1 MSRFAGLT
9 PLLAP
14 RSVAVLGASSDPT
27 RIGGRPIAYMLAQT
41 FPGALYPVNPNR
53 AEIQGLKAYPS
64 VADLPETPDVAIV
77 AVPSDLAPQ
86 AVADLAAKGCK
97 AVVMFTAGF
106 AEMDDAGAVIQQRM
120 VATAKAA
127 GMRIL
132 GPNCLGVFDAR
143 RSYYATFSS
152 SFDSGWPVPG
162 RIGIASQSGAYGTH
176 LYTLARNRG
185 IGASLCVMTGNEA
198 DVTVGECIGWLAEN
212 PEVDVI
218 AVYAEGIREAPGL
231 IAALQAA
238 KDARKPVVMQKVGR
252 SELGGKAAK
261 SHTASIA
268 GDDAVTEAVMREFGV
283 YRARNSEEMLDI
295 AHTATRKIYPVA
307 NTLGVITVSGGA
319 GVLISDVA
327 EGLGLPMP
335 EMPAAAQAKLRALV
349 PFCGPRNPVDATAQV
364 SNNVELVNTFMES
377 MVKDGGYASVLG
389 FFSMTASSR
398 RWPKIREQLNLVRE
412 QHLDR
417 LYVLSVIVPQ
427 DRRDALESDG
437 WVVHEDPTRAVT
449 AIDAMG
455 RFGAAFAKPP
465 GLPAPEVPAV
475 VLPDATPSEAEA
487 KRLLASA
494 GIASAPE
501 AACAAVD
508 DAVAAAA
515 GFGFPVVMKILSP
528 DILHKSEIGGVLL
541 DVGDADAVRAGF
553 ALLLDRARAAAPAA
567 RIDGVLVAKQLK
579 GGVEC
584 ILGIHRDPVFGP
596 MAMFGLGGIFVE
608 ILGDVVFRRCPFGP
622 DVAEDM
628 IRSIKGAPL
637 LLGRARPAAGGREGA
652 GGDAGAAVRVRGGGG
667 GPAAI
672 DRPEPRVRD
681 AARAGRVRRGRGDR
695 GVLSRPFSRSWQT
708 PEVRRELMLKSF
720 VKRNLRR
727 FDLDI
732 VRPSHG
738 RTLMDFI
745 TDRKIDVVLDVGVQ
759 YRAVRDIAAGAGGM
773 PARSYRSS
781 RCRRCS
787 RPWPRPLGMTRA
799 GTCTTSDS
807 GR

>member
-14 RSVAVLGASSDPT
+14 SSVAVLGASSDAT
-27 RIGGRPIAYMLAQT
+27 RIGGRPLAYMLAQK

-64 VADLPETPDVAIV
+64 VAALPEVPDVAIV
-77 AVPSDLAPQ
+77 AVPSELAPG

-106 AEMDDAGAVIQQRM
+106 AEMDDAGAAVQAQM
-120 VATAKAA
+120 VAVAREA

-185 IGASLCVMTGNEA
+185 IGASLCVMTGNEG

-283 YRARNSEEMLDI
+283 YRASNSEQMLDI
-295 AHTATRKIYPVA
+295 AHTATRRIYPVA

-327 EGLGLPMP
+327 DGLGLAMP
-335 EMPAAAQAKLRALV
+335 EMPADAQARLRALV

-364 SNNVELVNTFMES
+364 SNNVELVKTFMDS
-377 MVKDGGYASVLG
+377 MVTDGGYASVLG

-398 RWPKIREQLNLVRE
+398 RWPAIREQLNLVRAE
-412 QHLDR
+412 NPDR

-427 DRRDALESDG
+427 DRRDELEADG
-437 WVVHEDPTRAVT
+437 WVVHEDPTRAVV

-455 RFGAAFAKPP
+455 RFGESFAAGPDKPAP
-465 GLPAPEVPAV
+465 SVPPVALPATA
-475 VLPDATPSEAEA
+475 PSEAEA
-487 KRLLASA
+487 KRLLGLA

-501 AACAAVD
+501 AACATA
-508 DAVAAAA
+508 DAAAAAAA
-515 GFGFPVVMKILSP
+515 GFGYPVVLKILSP
-528 DILHKSEIGGVLL
+528 DIVHKSEIGGVLL
-541 DVGDADAVRAGF
+541 DIADEAAVRAGF
-553 ALLLDRARAAAPAA
+553 ALLLQRAAAAAPSA
-567 RIDGVLVAKQLK
+567 RIEGVLVAKQLK

-584 ILGIHRDPVFGP
+584 VMGVVRDPVFGP
-596 MAMFGLGGIFVE
+596 VAMFGLGGIFVE
-608 ILGDVVFRRCPFGP
+608 VLKDVVFRRCPFGE
-622 DVAEDM
+622 DVAEAM

-637 LLGRARPAAGGREGA
+637 LLGARGRPVADVAALASMLARLSAFAAAAGEGL
-652 GGDAGAAVRVRGGGG
+652 VS
-667 GPAAI
+667 I
-672 DRPEPRVRD
+672 DLNP
-681 AARAGRVRRGRGDR
+681 
-695 GVLSRPFSRSWQT
+695 VL
-708 PEVRRELMLKSF
+708 
-720 VKRNLRR
+720 
-727 FDLDI
+727 
-732 VRPSHG
+732 
-738 RTLMDFI
+738 
-745 TDRKIDVVLDVGVQ
+745 
-759 YRAVRDIAAGAGGM
+759 AM
-773 PARSYRSS
+773 PA
-781 RCRRCS
+781 
-787 RPWPRPLGMTRA
+787 GQGA
-799 GTCTTSDS
+799 FAVDAVIEVG
-807 GR
+807 

>member
-14 RSVAVLGASSDPT
+14 NSVAVLGASSDAT
-27 RIGGRPIAYMLAQT
+27 RIGGRPIAYMRAQG

-53 AEIQGLKAYPS
+53 TEIQGLKAYKS
-64 VADLPETPDVAIV
+64 VADLPEVPDVAIV
-77 AVPSDLAPQ
+77 AVPAELAAQSIEDLAKRG
-86 AVADLAAKGCK
+86 VK

-106 AEMDDAGAVIQQRM
+106 AEMDDAGAVAQARM
-120 VATAKAA
+120 VTTARAA

-185 IGASLCVMTGNEA
+185 IGASLCVMTGNEG

-238 KDARKPVVMQKVGR
+238 RAAKKPVVMQKVGR

-268 GDDAVTEAVMREFGV
+268 GDDAVTEAVMAEFGV

-327 EGLGLPMP
+327 ESLRLSMP
-335 EMPAAAQAKLRALV
+335 EMPAAAQATLRGLV
-349 PFCGPRNPVDATAQV
+349 PFCAPRNPVDATAQV
-364 SNNVELVNTFMES
+364 SNDVTLVKTFTES
-377 MVKDGGYASVLG
+377 MVRDGGYASVLG

-398 RWPKIREQLNLVRE
+398 RWPQIREQLNVVRDAYP
-412 QHLDR
+412 DR
-417 LYVLSVIVPQ
+417 LYVLSVICPAEG
-427 DRRDALESDG
+427 RDQLEADG

-449 AIDAMG
+449 AVEAMG
-455 RFGAAFAKPP
+455 RFGAAFADRAVD
-465 GLPAPEVPAV
+465 PAPVVPAV
-475 VLPDATPSEAEA
+475 TLPDATPSEAEA
-487 KRLLASA
+487 KRLLAGA
-494 GIASAPE
+494 GIVSAPE
-501 AACAAVD
+501 AACATVEQ
-508 DAVAAAA
+508 AVAAAA
-515 GFGFPVVMKILSP
+515 QFGFPVVMKILSP
-528 DILHKSEIGGVLL
+528 DIVHKSEIGGVLL
-541 DVGDADAVRAGF
+541 DIGDADAVRAGF
-553 ALLLDRARAAAPAA
+553 GLLLERGKAAAPGA
-567 RIDGVLVAKQLK
+567 RIEGVLVAKQLK

-608 ILGDVVFRRCPFGP
+608 VMKDVVFRRCPFG
-622 DVAEDM
+622 VATAEEM

-637 LLGRARPAAGGREGA
+637 LLGARGRPPVDVKALAEMLARLSAFAVAAGDRLQSIDLNPVFAMPDGEGA
-652 GGDAGAAVRVRGGGG
+652 FAVDAV
-667 GPAAI
+667 I
-672 DRPEPRVRD
+672 
-681 AARAGRVRRGRGDR
+681 
-695 GVLSRPFSRSWQT
+695 
-708 PEVRRELMLKSF
+708 EV
-720 VKRNLRR
+720 
-727 FDLDI
+727 
-732 VRPSHG
+732 G
-738 RTLMDFI
+738 
-745 TDRKIDVVLDVGVQ
+745 
-759 YRAVRDIAAGAGGM
+759 
-773 PARSYRSS
+773 
-781 RCRRCS
+781 
-787 RPWPRPLGMTRA
+787 
-799 GTCTTSDS
+799 
-807 GR
+807 

>member
-1 MSRFAGLT
+1 MPRLETWESSNIMSRFAGLT

-27 RIGGRPIAYMLAQT
+27 RIGGRPIAYMRAQG
-41 FPGALYPVNPNR
+41 FPGGLYPVNPNR

-77 AVPSDLAPQ
+77 AVP
-86 AVADLAAKGCK
+86 ADLAIPAIGELAARGVK

-106 AEMDDAGAVIQQRM
+106 AEMDDAGAAEQVKM
-120 VATAKAA
+120 VATARAS

-152 SFDSGWPVPG
+152 SFDSGWPVLG

-185 IGASLCVMTGNEA
+185 IGASLCVMTGNES

-212 PEVDVI
+212 PDVDVI

-231 IAALQAA
+231 IAAFEAA
-238 KDARKPVVMQKVGR
+238 KAAKKPIVMQKVGR

-268 GDDAVTEAVMREFGV
+268 GDDAVTEAVMSEFGI

-307 NTLGVITVSGGA
+307 NSLGVITVSGGA

-327 EGLGLPMP
+327 EGLGLAMP
-335 EMPAAAQAKLRALV
+335 EMPLEAQQKLRALV
-349 PFCGPRNPVDATAQV
+349 PFCAPRNPVDATAQV
-364 SNNVELVNTFMES
+364 SNDVTLVKTFTES
-377 MVKDGGYASVLG
+377 MVRDGGYASVLG

-398 RWPKIREQLNLVRE
+398 RWPAIREQLNQVRDE
-412 QHLDR
+412 NPGR
-417 LYVLSVIVPQ
+417 LYVLSVIVPPE
-427 DRRDALESDG
+427 RRDELESDG

-449 AIDAMG
+449 AIEAMG
-455 RFGAAFAKPP
+455 RYGEAFAAGPVA
-465 GLPAPEVPAV
+465 PAPVVPAV
-475 VLPDATPSEAEA
+475 TLPAATPSEAEA

-501 AACAAVD
+501 AACATVDEAVS
-508 DAVAAAA
+508 AA
-515 GFGFPVVMKILSP
+515 GRFGFPVVMKILSP
-528 DILHKSEIGGVLL
+528 DIVHKSEIGGVLL
-541 DVGDADAVRAGF
+541 DISDTDAVRSGF
-553 ALLLDRARAAAPAA
+553 VLLLERAKAAAPAA
-567 RIDGVLVAKQLK
+567 RIEGVLVAKQLK

-608 ILGDVVFRRCPFGP
+608 ILKDVVFHRCPFGI
-622 DVAEDM
+622 DTAEQM

-637 LLGRARPAAGGREGA
+637 LLGARGRAKADVQALAVTLSRLSAFAVAAGDRLQSIDLNPVFAMPEGQGA
-652 GGDAGAAVRVRGGGG
+652 FAVDAVIEVD
-667 GPAAI
+667 P
-672 DRPEPRVRD
+672 
-681 AARAGRVRRGRGDR
+681 
-695 GVLSRPFSRSWQT
+695 T
-708 PEVRRELMLKSF
+708 P
-720 VKRNLRR
+720 
-727 FDLDI
+727 
-732 VRPSHG
+732 
-738 RTLMDFI
+738 
-745 TDRKIDVVLDVGVQ
+745 
-759 YRAVRDIAAGAGGM
+759 
-773 PARSYRSS
+773 
-781 RCRRCS
+781 
-787 RPWPRPLGMTRA
+787 
-799 GTCTTSDS
+799 
-807 GR
+807 